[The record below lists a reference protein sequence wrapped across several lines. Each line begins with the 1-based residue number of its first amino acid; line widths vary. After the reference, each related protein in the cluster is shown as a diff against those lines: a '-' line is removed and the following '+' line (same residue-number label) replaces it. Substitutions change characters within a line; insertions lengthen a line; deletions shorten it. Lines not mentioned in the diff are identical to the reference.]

1 MQGAYP
7 DVSFALLFTSQNEP
21 FMRNKEFPFFT
32 NLFILA
38 AIWNLVG
45 AGFGYFNT
53 QYTFQGLFG
62 RELVDPLFYEIY
74 KGAWGTTLMFFVGY
88 LLVAY
93 NPIKHTGVAL
103 IGGIG
108 KLSFA
113 IAELQLYYSGL
124 ANSKILFIVIG
135 DFIFCAFFLYYFIKL
150 VVAKK
155 AII

>member
-1 MQGAYP
+1 
-7 DVSFALLFTSQNEP
+7 
-21 FMRNKEFPFFT
+21 MRNKDFPFFT
-32 NLFILA
+32 YLFIFA
-38 AIWNLVG
+38 ALWNLIG

-53 QYTFQGLFG
+53 EYTFQGIFD
-62 RELVDPLFYEIY
+62 RELNDPLYYEIY

-93 NPIKHTGVAL
+93 DPVKHSGVAL

-113 IAELQLYYSGL
+113 IAELQLYFQGL
-124 ANSKILFIVIG
+124 ANSYILIIVVG
-135 DFIFCAFFLYYFIKL
+135 DFIFCALFIYYFLELYKS
-150 VVAKK
+150 KK